1 MEYFREKF
9 VGLNDVPKGIGAIL
23 KGWDI
28 EEVDYRNSDTHP
40 IIDFRA
46 MTAAC
51 PHDCFHCFTDKG
63 KKTLTIDE
71 IKDVID
77 QLAKLQTHS
86 VDFIGEGEP
95 TIDKDFFEI
104 VEHTASRGMQP
115 VIFTDAATKLRDRKF
130 VKRLD
135 NTAASVIPKCDS
147 LFNADYQNWVV
158 SDKTG
163 KFFDERNEALK
174 ILIEEGFNEDQN
186 GRTRLGFDM
195 VVTKRN
201 VDEVERTLR
210 FCRENN
216 IWIAFTFFLPSG
228 RSGQEDFDH
237 SLSLTEDEKG
247 DVRQMVKG
255 IDKIEYGFDHVAYS
269 NFITVPCME
278 TLQICGDGNVT
289 PCPGNET
296 IIGNIR
302 NLTIEEIRGLLMK
315 QFPCHDP
322 ANFDGHCLY
331 R

>member
-1 MEYFREKF
+1 MEYFKEKF
-9 VGLNDVPKGIGAIL
+9 VGLNEVPKGIGAIL

-28 EEVDYRNSDTHP
+28 EEVDYRSPDTQP

-46 MTAAC
+46 MTAVC
-51 PHDCFHCFTDKG
+51 PYDCFHCFTDKS

-77 QLAKLQTHS
+77 QLAQLQTHS
-86 VDFIGEGEP
+86 IDFLGEGEP
-95 TIDKDFFEI
+95 TIDEDFFEI
-104 VEHTASRGMQP
+104 IEHTASHGIQP
-115 VIFTDAATKLRDRKF
+115 VIFTDAATRLRDREF
-130 VKRLD
+130 VRRLN
-135 NTAASVIPKCDS
+135 NTAATIIPKCDS

-163 KFFDERNEALK
+163 KFFERRNEALK
-174 ILIEEGFNEDQN
+174 LLIEEGFNEDQN
-186 GRTRLGFDM
+186 GKTRLGFDM

-201 VDEVERTLR
+201 AGEVEKTLR

-228 RSGQEDFDH
+228 RSGQGDFDQ
-237 SLSLTEDEKG
+237 SLSLTETEKG
-247 DVRQMVKG
+247 VIRQIVQE
-255 IDKIEYGFDHVAYS
+255 IDKEEYGFDHVAYS

-278 TLQICGDGNVT
+278 TLQICGNGDVT

-296 IIGNIR
+296 VIGNIR
-302 NLTIEEIRGLLMK
+302 NSTIKEIRALLMR
-315 QFPCHDP
+315 QFPCHNP
-322 ANFDGHCLY
+322 TNFDGHCLY